1 MKNALWF
8 ALLSA
13 SLICAQEKPAAK
25 PDASTQRPTHEKPTP
40 RAKARELLDNAAEMV
55 AATNPQV
62 HAAGLMHLAYAY
74 ETLNRKKAIEFYQ
87 QAFTSSAVLG
97 ANARENLQPDIVTA
111 VAQLSLP
118 DAIEMVQQIRPAP
131 AHVVGTIVA
140 QMMQKEQIAQ
150 AIELVETTGSTGAY
164 SFGAVEQIFK
174 KLPEDDPRRI
184 ALFSSAM
191 SAYTLHSQDEGG
203 NFQRGFADLLARHWQ
218 EIPRSMA
225 DLSLTAII
233 NNILD
238 RKDDDPLT
246 QTVATEKG
254 AFKFNSRK
262 DVELFEIINVVQG
275 LDPKRA
281 QELLEKRPD
290 LRAAFELFPGGS
302 TSINNS
308 STSSTSDNV
317 SFARL
322 QEMRQRCAGRESC
335 GAGHGGERKGSSE
348 GAGDCGRH

>member
-25 PDASTQRPTHEKPTP
+25 PDASTQRPKQEKPTP

-164 SFGAVEQIFK
+164 SFGAVEQLFK
-174 KLPEDDPRRI
+174 RLPEDDPRRI
-184 ALFSSAM
+184 ALFASAM

-262 DVELFEIINVVQG
+262 DVELF
-275 LDPKRA
+275 
-281 QELLEKRPD
+281 
-290 LRAAFELFPGGS
+290 
-302 TSINNS
+302 
-308 STSSTSDNV
+308 
-317 SFARL
+317 
-322 QEMRQRCAGRESC
+322 
-335 GAGHGGERKGSSE
+335 
-348 GAGDCGRH
+348 